1 MSTVY
6 LRWHAM
12 RNLSNAEAILDGER
26 KHEGSHELVAGR
38 IAELRHLEAGE
49 RGLAE
54 AYNAYAHHADG
65 ATRFLGIAG
74 RHLEHAALLAGR
86 IEELGGHPALDGED
100 YWILHPPTSLAAL
113 IEAENAA
120 HRGYHDHLLDLDP
133 ETMRLVR
140 DRILAEHE
148 DTLAQLTGE
157 RPDLLVSLE
166 SG

>member
-1 MSTVY
+1 MD
-6 LRWHAM
+6 A
-12 RNLSNAEAILDGER
+12 ER

-65 ATRFLGIAG
+65 ATRFLGIAA
-74 RHLEHAALLAGR
+74 RHLEHAALLAAR
-86 IEELGGHPALDGED
+86 IEQLGGHPALDAED
-100 YWILHPPTSLAAL
+100 YWILRPPTELAAL
-113 IEAENAA
+113 IDAEHTA

-133 ETMRLVR
+133 DSMRLVR
-140 DRILAEHE
+140 ERILAEHE

-157 RPDLLVSLE
+157 RSDLLVSLE
-166 SG
+166 HG